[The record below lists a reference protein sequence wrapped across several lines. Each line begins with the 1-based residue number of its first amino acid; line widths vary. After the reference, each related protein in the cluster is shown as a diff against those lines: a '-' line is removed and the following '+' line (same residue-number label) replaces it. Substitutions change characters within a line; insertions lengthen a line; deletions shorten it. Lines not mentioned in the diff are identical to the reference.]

1 MCYSSSYTK
10 PHQVTGTLTD
20 SFFCVPCAWQILYKT
35 GGDMGDGRRE
45 GCWAAGVMFRGRVL
59 GRTQIH
65 GRAGQGTA
73 LRSGK
78 GWDALCAILCDTGFV
93 PGPFI
98 CLKHCRSKVTPSRFV
113 CISYFP
119 RKKKWSSN
127 VYWQSWENKK
137 YSQISNSITAP
148 FCILLLLN
156 QQHCPKPPVSWGMIL
171 FKHILGY
178 CAKTSPLC
186 LDFEPMS

>member
-1 MCYSSSYTK
+1 
-10 PHQVTGTLTD
+10 
-20 SFFCVPCAWQILYKT
+20 
-35 GGDMGDGRRE
+35 MGDGRRE

-98 CLKHCRSKVTPSRFV
+98 CLKHCRSRHKVTPSRFV

-119 RKKKWSSN
+119 RKKNEAVMYTGKVEKTRN
-127 VYWQSWENKK
+127 IVRFQIQS
-137 YSQISNSITAP
+137 QP
-148 FCILLLLN
+148 HFVFC
-156 QQHCPKPPVSWGMIL
+156 
-171 FKHILGY
+171 Y
-178 CAKTSPLC
+178 Y
-186 LDFEPMS
+186 